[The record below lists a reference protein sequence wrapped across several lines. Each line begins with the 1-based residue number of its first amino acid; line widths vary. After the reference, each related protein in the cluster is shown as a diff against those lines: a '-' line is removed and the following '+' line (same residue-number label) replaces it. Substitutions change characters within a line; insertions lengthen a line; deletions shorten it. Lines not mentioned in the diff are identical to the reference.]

1 MMVTATTSFAIMIR
15 DIVVAVHAQI
25 RGRYVVRLNFCL
37 AGILSLLALD
47 GIAPAAAADRVALVI
62 GNGAY
67 QKVPT
72 LPNPPRDAT
81 DIGAA
86 LERLNFKVTRLSNAG
101 AAEMRKAIVDFGRA
115 TEGSEMAVVFYAGH
129 GMEAGGEN
137 WLIPTDAELRSDTDV
152 ESEAVSLRSINLQV
166 SKARQLGLV
175 ILDACRNNPFAA
187 KMQRSLRTRAV
198 TRGLAPTEP
207 TDNVLVAYAARDG
220 TTANDGD
227 GRNSPF
233 TTALLRN
240 IETPGLE
247 ISFLFRN
254 VRDEVMTATKREQ
267 QPFVYGSL
275 SKEAIYLKPPVAVQ
289 PPVSVATPL
298 AVPPAV
304 VAKAA
309 PEQNAGKDRTAPLDE
324 KKRNIFTDEDA
335 KRIAEMGSKL
345 KLSMPVFAIGET
357 KADVPASFQRY
368 VGIWVGKV
376 GPGQGRQK
384 MLVLTEAHSDGVIL
398 GYYVYGPAAKGSWDE
413 KSTAGY
419 VSFSAKISDDAFQ
432 FKPGIYPT
440 EVKLSN
446 ADAMS
451 MRMTN
456 PDKKTAGATIRFTP
470 LWRLVSADSTLPAND
485 AGKGGNEGGRT
496 ARKRTAASSSSSIE
510 SEPASPSA
518 TGSSQ
523 STKALYAKCSAE
535 GHRIA
540 GGKHKNVGF
549 SRIEACVRNGGQM

>member
-1 MMVTATTSFAIMIR
+1 M
-15 DIVVAVHAQI
+15 
-25 RGRYVVRLNFCL
+25 VRLNFCL
-37 AGILSLLALD
+37 AGILSLLAL
-47 GIAPAAAADRVALVI
+47 GWIAPASAADRVALVI

-72 LPNPPRDAT
+72 LPNPPRDAA
-81 DIGAA
+81 DIGSA
-86 LERLNFKVTRLSNAG
+86 LERLNFKVTRLNNAG

-115 TEGSEMAVVFYAGH
+115 TEGAEMAIVFYAGH

-198 TRGLAPTEP
+198 ARGLAPTEP

-275 SKEAIYLKPPVAVQ
+275 SKEAIYLKAPVVARPPAAAPPATVLAAPPVV
-289 PPVSVATPL
+289 VATTST
-298 AVPPAV
+298 
-304 VAKAA
+304 
-309 PEQNAGKDRTAPLDE
+309 EQNAGKDRTTPPDE
-324 KKRNIFTDEDA
+324 KKRNAFTEEDA
-335 KRIAEMGSKL
+335 KRIAAMGSKL
-345 KLSMPVFAIGET
+345 KLSMPPFAIGET
-357 KADVPASFQRY
+357 KADVPVSFQRY

-376 GPGQGRQK
+376 GPGEGRQK
-384 MLVLTEAHSDGVIL
+384 MLVLTEALSDGMVL
-398 GYYVYGPAAKGSWDE
+398 GHYVYGPAAKGTWDE
-413 KSTAGY
+413 KSPAGY
-419 VSFSAKISDDAFQ
+419 VGFAAKISDNAFR
-432 FKPGIYPT
+432 FWSGIYAI
-440 EVKLSN
+440 EVKFTGT
-446 ADAMS
+446 DAMS
-451 MRMTN
+451 MRVTN
-456 PDKKTAGATIRFTP
+456 PDKKITGPAIRFTP
-470 LWRLVSADSTLPAND
+470 LWRLVSADRTLPAND
-485 AGKGGNEGGRT
+485 AKGGNEGGRT
-496 ARKRTAASSSSSIE
+496 ARKRTTASSSSSTE
-510 SEPASPSA
+510 SEPASPDA
-518 TGSSQ
+518 GGSSQ

-540 GGKHKNVGF
+540 GGPHKNVGF

>member
-1 MMVTATTSFAIMIR
+1 MIR
-15 DIVVAVHAQI
+15 DWLFAAHAQI
-25 RGRYVVRLNFCL
+25 WGTFVVRLNFCI
-37 AGILSLLALD
+37 AGILSLLALVE
-47 GIAPAAAADRVALVI
+47 AVPASAADRVALVI

-86 LERLNFKVTRLSNAG
+86 LERLNFKVTRLSNAS
-101 AAEMRKAIVDFGRA
+101 AAEMRKAIVDFGR
-115 TEGSEMAVVFYAGH
+115 TTDGSEMAVVFYAGH

-137 WLIPTDAELRSDTDV
+137 WLIPTDAELRSDADV

-198 TRGLAPTEP
+198 ARGLAPTEP

-275 SKEAIYLKPPVAVQ
+275 SKEAIYLKPPIVAQ
-289 PPVSVATPL
+289 PAAPAAPATASAPPVTI
-298 AVPPAV
+298 
-304 VAKAA
+304 AKTST
-309 PEQNAGKDRTAPLDE
+309 EQNAGKDRTTPPDE
-324 KKRNIFTDEDA
+324 KKRNAFTEEDA
-335 KRIAEMGSKL
+335 KRVAAFGAGIDL
-345 KLSMPVFAIGET
+345 KMPPFAIGET
-357 KADVPASFQRY
+357 KADVPASFAQF
-368 VGIWVGKV
+368 VGVWSSKTGFGGGK
-376 GPGQGRQK
+376 GRK
-384 MLVLTEAHSDGVIL
+384 GMLIVTEVLSDGLAL
-398 GYYVYGPAAKGSWDE
+398 GYYLWGPPTKLSWSKAPAGYAPLASKIDGGVLRFQSGELEAKLSGPNAMTL
-413 KSTAGY
+413 KSTN
-419 VSFSAKISDDAFQ
+419 
-432 FKPGIYPT
+432 
-440 EVKLSN
+440 L
-446 ADAMS
+446 
-451 MRMTN
+451 
-456 PDKKTAGATIRFTP
+456 KKRSETATLKFEP
-470 LWRLVSADSTLPAND
+470 LWRLLPQDQIPQGKRLGDRSGEDSRPAV
-485 AGKGGNEGGRT
+485 
-496 ARKRTAASSSSSIE
+496 RKASRAISSSSE
-510 SEPASPSA
+510 DKP
-518 TGSSQ
+518 GSSGTRDPQ
-523 STKALYAKCSAE
+523 STKALYARCSAE

-540 GGKHKNVGF
+540 DGKHKNVGF
-549 SRIEACVRNGGQM
+549 SRIEACVRNGRQM

>member
-1 MMVTATTSFAIMIR
+1 MIR
-15 DIVVAVHAQI
+15 DWLFAAHAQI
-25 RGRYVVRLNFCL
+25 WGTFVVRLNFCI
-37 AGILSLLALD
+37 AGILSLLALVE
-47 GIAPAAAADRVALVI
+47 AFPASAADRVALVI

-72 LPNPPRDAT
+72 LPNPPRDAA

-86 LERLNFKVTRLSNAG
+86 LERLNFKVTRLSNVS
-101 AAEMRKAIVDFGRA
+101 AAEMRKAIVDFGRT

-137 WLIPTDAELRSDTDV
+137 WLIPTDAELRSDADV

-198 TRGLAPTEP
+198 ARGLAPTEP

-275 SKEAIYLKPPVAVQ
+275 SKEAIYLKPPIVAQ
-289 PPVSVATPL
+289 PAAPAAPATASAPPVTI
-298 AVPPAV
+298 
-304 VAKAA
+304 AKTST
-309 PEQNAGKDRTAPLDE
+309 EQNAGKDRTTPPDE
-324 KKRNIFTDEDA
+324 KKRNAFTEEDA
-335 KRIAEMGSKL
+335 KRVAAMGSKL
-345 KLSMPVFAIGET
+345 KLSMPPFAIGET
-357 KADVPASFQRY
+357 KADVPVSFQRY

-376 GPGQGRQK
+376 GPGEGRQK
-384 MLVLTEAHSDGVIL
+384 MLVLTEALSDGMVL
-398 GYYVYGPAAKGSWDE
+398 GHYVYGPAAKGTWDE
-413 KSTAGY
+413 KSPAGY
-419 VSFSAKISDDAFQ
+419 VGLAAKISDNVLRFRS
-432 FKPGIYPT
+432 GIYPV
-440 EVKLSN
+440 EVKLSGV
-446 ADAMS
+446 DAMS
-451 MRMTN
+451 MRVTN
-456 PDKKTAGATIRFTP
+456 PDKKITGPAIRFTP
-470 LWRLVSADSTLPAND
+470 LWRLVSADRTLPAND
-485 AGKGGNEGGRT
+485 TGKEGNEGRRT
-496 ARKRTAASSSSSIE
+496 ARKRTAASSSSSTE
-510 SEPASPSA
+510 SEPASPDA
-518 TGSSQ
+518 GGSSQ
-523 STKALYAKCSAE
+523 STKALYARCSAE

>member
-1 MMVTATTSFAIMIR
+1 
-15 DIVVAVHAQI
+15 
-25 RGRYVVRLNFCL
+25 VVRLNFCL
-37 AGILSLLALD
+37 AGILSALAL
-47 GIAPAAAADRVALVI
+47 GALAPASAAERVALVI

-67 QKVPT
+67 QKVPA
-72 LPNPPRDAT
+72 LPNPARDAA
-81 DIGAA
+81 DIGTA
-86 LERLNFKVTRLSNAG
+86 LERLNFKVTRLSNVG
-101 AAEMRKAIVDFGRA
+101 AAEMRRAIVDFGRT
-115 TEGSEMAVVFYAGH
+115 TEGSEMAIVFYAGH

-152 ESEAVSLRSINLQV
+152 ENEAISLRSISLQV

-275 SKEAIYLKPPVAVQ
+275 SKEAIYLKPPVVV
-289 PPVSVATPL
+289 PPSASVAPATPL

-304 VAKAA
+304 VAKAS
-309 PEQNAGKDRTAPLDE
+309 PEQNDGKDRATPPGE
-324 KKRNIFTDEDA
+324 RKRNAFADEDA
-335 KRIAEMGSKL
+335 RRVAAMATKL
-345 KLSMPVFAIGET
+345 KLSMPPFAIGET
-357 KADVPASFQRY
+357 KGDVPVLFQRY

-376 GPGQGRQK
+376 EPGEGRQK
-384 MLVLTEAHSDGVIL
+384 MLVLTEVQSDGTIL
-398 GYYVYGPAAKGSWDE
+398 GYYVYGPAGKGSWDE
-413 KSTAGY
+413 KSPAGY
-419 VSFSAKISDDAFQ
+419 FSFSAKISDNIFQ
-432 FKPGIYPT
+432 FKPGVYPT

-446 ADAMS
+446 GDAMS

-456 PDKKTAGATIRFTP
+456 PDKKMAAAVIKFTP
-470 LWRLVSADSTLPAND
+470 LWRLVSADRTSPAND
-485 AGKGGNEGGRT
+485 SGKGSNEGGRT
-496 ARKRTAASSSSSIE
+496 ARKRTAASSSSSVE
-510 SEPASPSA
+510 SEPASPNS
-518 TGSSQ
+518 GDSSQ

>member
-1 MMVTATTSFAIMIR
+1 MA
-15 DIVVAVHAQI
+15 
-25 RGRYVVRLNFCL
+25 RLNFCL
-37 AGILSLLALD
+37 AGILSLLALG
-47 GIAPAAAADRVALVI
+47 GIAPASAADRVALVV

-67 QKVPT
+67 QKVPM
-72 LPNPPRDAT
+72 LPNPPRDAA
-81 DIGAA
+81 DVGAA
-86 LERLNFKVTRLSNAG
+86 LERLNFKVTRLNNAG

-115 TEGSEMAVVFYAGH
+115 TEGSEMAIVFYAGH

-198 TRGLAPTEP
+198 ARGLAPTEP

-275 SKEAIYLKPPVAVQ
+275 SKEAIYLKPPVVAQ
-289 PPVSVATPL
+289 PPAPAAPATVSAT
-298 AVPPAV
+298 PAV
-304 VAKAA
+304 VAKAS
-309 PEQNAGKDRTAPLDE
+309 PEPDVGKDRAAPPDE
-324 KKRNIFTDEDA
+324 KKRNTFTDEDA
-335 KRIAEMGSKL
+335 KRIAAFGAAISL
-345 KLSMPVFAIGET
+345 KMPPFAIGET
-357 KADVPASFQRY
+357 KADVPDSYTQF
-368 VGIWVGKV
+368 VGVWSSKSGFGEGK
-376 GPGQGRQK
+376 GRK
-384 MLVLTEAHSDGVIL
+384 GMLIVTEVLSDGLAL
-398 GYYVYGPAAKGSWDE
+398 GYYLWGPPTKTSWT
-413 KSTAGY
+413 KAQAGY
-419 VSFSAKISDDAFQ
+419 ASLASKIDGGVLRFQ
-432 FKPGIYPT
+432 SGELEARLSGPNAMTLKSKNLKKPSETSSIKF
-440 EVKLSN
+440 E
-446 ADAMS
+446 
-451 MRMTN
+451 
-456 PDKKTAGATIRFTP
+456 P
-470 LWRLVSADSTLPAND
+470 LWRLVPQNQIPQAKRFGDRSGEDSPPVRRMTHEAL
-485 AGKGGNEGGRT
+485 
-496 ARKRTAASSSSSIE
+496 SSSSGDK
-510 SEPASPSA
+510 PDAAGTQDPN
-518 TGSSQ
+518 Q

>member
-1 MMVTATTSFAIMIR
+1 LACHF
-15 DIVVAVHAQI
+15 VAAHAQI
-25 RGRYVVRLNFCL
+25 RGKFVVRLSFCL
-37 AGILSLLALD
+37 AGILCLLAL
-47 GIAPAAAADRVALVI
+47 GGNAPASAADRVALVI

-67 QKVPT
+67 QKVPA
-72 LPNPPRDAT
+72 LPNPPRDAA
-81 DIGAA
+81 DVGAA
-86 LERLNFKVTRLSNAG
+86 LERLNFKVTRLNNAS
-101 AAEMRKAIVDFGRA
+101 AAEMRKALVDFGRA

-137 WLIPTDAELRSDTDV
+137 WLIPTDAELRNDSDV

-187 KMQRSLRTRAV
+187 KMQRSLRSRAV
-198 TRGLAPTEP
+198 ARGLAPTEP

-275 SKEAIYLKPPVAVQ
+275 SKEAIYLKPPPVAQ
-289 PPVSVATPL
+289 PPAPAVPAAASATP
-298 AVPPAV
+298 PV
-304 VAKAA
+304 VIAKTS
-309 PEQNAGKDRTAPLDE
+309 PEQSAGKDRATPVDE
-324 KKRNIFTDEDA
+324 KKRNTFTDEDA
-335 KRIAEMGSKL
+335 KRISAFGAALDL
-345 KLSMPVFAIGET
+345 KMPSFAIGET
-357 KADVPASFQRY
+357 KSDVPESYAQF
-368 VGIWVGKV
+368 VGVWSSRTGFGEGK
-376 GPGQGRQK
+376 GRK
-384 MLVLTEAHSDGVIL
+384 GMLIVTEVLSDGLAL
-398 GYYVYGPAAKGSWDE
+398 GYYLWGP
-413 KSTAGY
+413 
-419 VSFSAKISDDAFQ
+419 
-432 FKPGIYPT
+432 PT
-440 EVKLSN
+440 KLSWEKAPASYMTI
-446 ADAMS
+446 ADKIIGGVLRFDSGSIVAKFG
-451 MRMTN
+451 N
-456 PDKKTAGATIRFTP
+456 PNELTLKSINRKKAAEIATVKFEP
-470 LWRLVSADSTLPAND
+470 LWQLIPRDQPKPAKRLGGRSSEDSRPAKTRDSQTISTSREEKADSPR
-485 AGKGGNEGGRT
+485 AGDPE
-496 ARKRTAASSSSSIE
+496 
-510 SEPASPSA
+510 
-518 TGSSQ
+518 
-523 STKALYAKCSAE
+523 STKTLYAKCSAE